1 VKLDF
6 VFPRRCTSLALCCNA
21 PSHIDGLTQ
30 PLSGGPPRIVVE
42 APGIENVQCSRA
54 PANVCVLSQQKLS
67 QNTFSVFDPQRGN
80 LHELMA
86 VGVQSGLLYNW
97 SLSPDGKSIAAA
109 VVDSRENRI
118 HLFSFS
124 GEPARQIALSDWTA
138 DSKGLFV
145 SANPTGRMANL
156 LFVDLTGRVHPF
168 WTTKGFLLIWAI
180 PSRDGRHLA
189 IPAPTVE
196 SNVSMIQNF

>member
-1 VKLDF
+1 
-6 VFPRRCTSLALCCNA
+6 
-21 PSHIDGLTQ
+21 
-30 PLSGGPPRIVVE
+30 
-42 APGIENVQCSRA
+42 
-54 PANVCVLSQQKLS
+54 
-67 QNTFSVFDPQRGN
+67 
-80 LHELMA
+80 MA

-168 WTTKGFLLIWAI
+168 WTTKGFLLLWAI